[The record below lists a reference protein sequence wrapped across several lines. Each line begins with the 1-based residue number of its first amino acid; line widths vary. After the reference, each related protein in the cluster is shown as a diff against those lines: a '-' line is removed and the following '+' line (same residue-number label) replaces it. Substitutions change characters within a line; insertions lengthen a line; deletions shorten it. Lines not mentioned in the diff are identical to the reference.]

1 MLYKYYRYFIIVKI
15 LFLVLGG
22 YLLVKQRYVPA
33 IALWSSIVIQTKD
46 SYDATSVM
54 NIVQRTPWPWA
65 LLTMSGTNAYMLHVP
80 QTFDT
85 WYIATYLKNPLPETA
100 LLSDTAAYTK
110 QCAYSVIV
118 DGSHIDAKPCHIY
131 GVDNR
136 IWAIILILL
145 WVLL

>member
-1 MLYKYYRYFIIVKI
+1 MLYKYYRYVIIAKI
-15 LFLVLGG
+15 LFLVIGG
-22 YLLVKQRYVPA
+22 YLLVKQRYAPT
-33 IALWSSIVIQTKD
+33 IALWTSIIIQTKD

-54 NIVQRTPWPWA
+54 NIVQGTPWPWS
-65 LLTMSGTNAYMLHVP
+65 LLTMSGAKTYMLHVP

-85 WYIATYLKNPLPETA
+85 WYIATYLKNPIPDAIPLN
-100 LLSDTAAYTK
+100 DTMVYTK
-110 QCAYSVIV
+110 QCAYSIIV
-118 DGSHIDAKPCHIY
+118 DGSHIAANPCHVY